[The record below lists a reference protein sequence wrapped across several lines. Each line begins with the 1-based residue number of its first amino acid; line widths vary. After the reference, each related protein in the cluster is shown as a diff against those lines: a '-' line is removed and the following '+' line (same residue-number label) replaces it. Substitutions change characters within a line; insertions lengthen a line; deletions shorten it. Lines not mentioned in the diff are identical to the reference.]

1 MGVVKSHNPFA
12 LATGMGINCGLAG
25 LTFFGQ
31 SQSALARRKLMSR
44 YERVPS
50 QPDSVPSE
58 ARGNER

>member
-31 SQSALARRKLMSR
+31 LKSNSARKELIGR
-44 YERVPS
+44 NERVPS
-50 QPDSVPSE
+50 QPDLDRFA